1 MTTTAIPLDIQGDV
15 ALRPI
20 SSLPACAERIERAPL
35 ALGEVSGHAHVI
47 ESAGKAA
54 DNWEYFRDPAT
65 GKTFVAIGSD
75 GAQLRHIRLHT
86 GQQADHHPITLA
98 PNTCYEV
105 ILQNEYNPEAEAFE
119 RVLD

>member
-1 MTTTAIPLDIQGDV
+1 MTPTPLHIQGDV
-15 ALRPI
+15 ALRHAK
-20 SSLPACAERIERAPL
+20 LPTSIRPIERAPL

-47 ESAGKAA
+47 DAPA
-54 DNWEYFRDPAT
+54 DNYQMFRDEN

-75 GAQLRHIRLHT
+75 GAQLRHVRLKT
-86 GQQADHHPITLA
+86 GKQADHHPIVLP

-105 ILQNEYNPEAEAFE
+105 ILQNEYNPEADAMQ